1 MQDKGV
7 RRAFAGQRQIR
18 FFAVQNRGKRN
29 PHRGMRNT
37 HPLFIL
43 KNHRER
49 QRLSRFQP
57 ADIAEQCDRQTAGAP
72 AFKIIASQLN
82 ENQTEDEDQQQRHGE
97 STLKLFNRN
106 RDFFQDLRQYGVRLP
121 IGTQT

>member
-7 RRAFAGQRQIR
+7 RRTFAGQRQIR
-18 FFAVQNRGKRN
+18 FFAVQNLGKRN
-29 PHRGMRNT
+29 PHRGMRHT

-43 KNHRER
+43 KNHREC

-57 ADIAEQCDRQTAGAP
+57 ADIAEQCDRHVAGAP

-97 STLKLFNRN
+97 STLELFNRN
-106 RDFFQDLRQYGVRLP
+106 RDFFQDLRQYGFRLP
-121 IGTQT
+121 IGAQT